1 MNAIKICY
9 QIAINQHAFMEQL
22 KPTNL
27 DNITV
32 ENLEF
37 RPMIDQTGT
46 FAYNAAKVIS
56 DYLRPLCKN
65 KYSINDT

>member
-1 MNAIKICY
+1 
-9 QIAINQHAFMEQL
+9 MEQL

-37 RPMIDQTGT
+37 RPMIDQTKT